1 MKFKVGIG
9 QDSHRFEKGIKRA
22 LMLGGIEIPSDLSL
36 QGNSDA
42 DLVLHALCNAISGIS
57 GKVIIGPFTD
67 KLCLEKGIT
76 DSVEYVKETVKTLK
90 KYKITHVSVAI
101 ECAKPKIVPHIDKM
115 RSKLA
120 AILNIKIEDVGI
132 TATSGEGLTSFGQG
146 NGIQAF
152 VIVTAMG

>member
-9 QDSHRFEKGIKRA
+9 QDSHRLEKGEKRA

-57 GKVIIGPFTD
+57 GKVIIGPYTD

-76 DSVEYVKETVKTLK
+76 DSVEYVKETLKTLK

-101 ECAKPKIVPHIDKM
+101 ECVKPKIVPHIDKM